1 MVPSGPPLAI
11 LAGKGFGPIRF
22 GATVATVERLMQAPC
37 EIRTE
42 TACRYIGRGA
52 DFLLKDG
59 VVVEMRA
66 YRLDRPTEPAP
77 KRFGLFNGR
86 TPEGLALSMLPT
98 AADELL
104 GKPIKKEAVKDGG
117 PAGTVEIR
125 YYNGLRI
132 ELDQLPDGRIAIG
145 ALIVTKD

>member
-1 MVPSGPPLAI
+1 MVPSGPPLPI

-37 EIRTE
+37 EVRTE
-42 TACRYIGRGA
+42 AVCRYLGRAA
-52 DFLLKDG
+52 DFFLKNG

-66 YRLDRPTEPAP
+66 YRSERPPDPPP
-77 KRFGLFNGR
+77 KTIGLFNGA
-86 TPEGLALSMLPT
+86 TPEGLTLAMLPT

-104 GKPIKKEAVKDGG
+104 GRPLRTVAVKDGG

-125 YYNGLRI
+125 YYKGLRL
-132 ELDQLPDGRIAIG
+132 ELDKLPSGKVVIG
-145 ALIVTKD
+145 AFIVTKD